1 MVASIRAR
9 PSSQLKT
16 AQMFSSLGP
25 QSFIRKIT
33 QRRSASCAGNE
44 TRGDSSTLVYFGR
57 FARHHR
63 LGFFGRFSHHFVSL
77 RDAHNFFDGCFA
89 LRDASP
95 AVLPQSFHAFDNGTL
110 LKLAAIAFSHDQL
123 SKRLGDGANFIDRRA
138 TLIAGLA
145 ALITAGA
152 TLETRAEF
160 FHRKTDL
167 GEVIARIIHHLDTV
181 GTNRAHKPLGDERLH
196 DRGEQ
201 KRFYVHIEQTR
212 DATYSVVRVK

>member
-63 LGFFGRFSHHFVSL
+63 LGFFGRFSHHFVGLSH
-77 RDAHNFFDGCFA
+77 AHNFFDGCSA
-89 LRDASP
+89 LGDAAP
-95 AVLPQSFHAFDNGTL
+95 AVLPQSFHTFGNGTL
-110 LKLAAIAFSHDQL
+110 LEFAAIAFSHDQFSQRL
-123 SKRLGDGANFIDRRA
+123 SDEANFINRRA

-145 ALITAGA
+145 ALIATRTAPEAGA
-152 TLETRAEF
+152 EF
-160 FHRKTDL
+160 LHRKTDL
-167 GEVIARIIHHLDTV
+167 NQIVARIIHQLHAV
-181 GTNRAHKPLGDERLH
+181 WTNRAHESL
-196 DRGEQ
+196 
-201 KRFYVHIEQTR
+201 
-212 DATYSVVRVK
+212 